1 MYIELYMSLSC
12 CILKDF
18 DLSMLRQKINKTSLL
33 SMMVRHTYTVFGP
46 IVLLYSILATS
57 HGFEITESSIYT
69 NDTKL
74 NGKNL
79 TYIPGET
86 VKLKCV
92 TSDWYEY
99 CTWKHNNDF
108 CKFEWKRSYGKVRK
122 QKCDTNWN
130 ERIEF
135 LGNYNE
141 NECSIE
147 LSNLTLSDAGEWTC
161 DLESYVWGPISGTR
175 DTAGFNL
182 MIDSDLDYNETFIDA
197 SAENDE
203 ENEGKHT

>member
-1 MYIELYMSLSC
+1 
-12 CILKDF
+12 
-18 DLSMLRQKINKTSLL
+18 
-33 SMMVRHTYTVFGP
+33 MVRHTYIVFGR
-46 IVLLYSILATS
+46 IVLLYSILAIS

-69 NDTKL
+69 KDKQL

-86 VKLKCV
+86 VTFKCV

-99 CTWKHNNDF
+99 CTWKHNNEF
-108 CKFEWKRSYGKVRK
+108 CKFEWKRSYDKVRK
-122 QKCDTNWN
+122 QKCDTKWN

-175 DTAGFNL
+175 DTARFNL
-182 MIDSDLDYNETFIDA
+182 TIDSDLDYNETFIDA

-203 ENEGKHT
+203 ESEGKDNLKTYLKLQKG